1 MRIDVKAL
9 AKPRQPIDN
18 RYRSSGL
25 LMYICLCNGITDR
38 DIRRCV
44 REGSACCVA
53 DLQRE
58 LGVATQCGR
67 CETHARELIDQEA
80 TATAAVC

>member
-1 MRIDVKAL
+1 
-9 AKPRQPIDN
+9 
-18 RYRSSGL
+18 
-25 LMYICLCNGITDR
+25 MYICVCNGITDG

-44 REGSACCVA
+44 REGAACCVA

-67 CETHARELIDQEA
+67 CETHARELLHQEA
-80 TATAAVC
+80 AGSEAVCS